1 MKTFLTGATGYVG
14 GSIAVALL
22 AAGHRVVGLARSAD
36 AGPALRELGVEPV
49 FGTLDDAD
57 LLAEQARAADVVV
70 NAASSDHA
78 ASVAV
83 FLDALAGSGKAY
95 VQTSGAGVVADKAR
109 GAAPV
114 RPVLS
119 DDDEFTPEPE
129 KAARAALDRS
139 ILAAAGRGIR
149 TVVVCPTLI
158 YGHGLGLRRDSYQVP
173 QLIGL
178 ARRDGVPGHVGEGLN
193 VWSAVHVEDLADLY
207 VLLVEKGEAGTF
219 LYAENGEA
227 SFADVAAAIGRA
239 LGQEAPPRPLDFAA
253 ATELWGEGAATFT
266 MSSNV
271 RVRADRARSLGWA
284 PSRPSVL
291 DWIAAEVRQ
300 D

>member
-14 GSIAVALL
+14 GSIATALL
-22 AAGHRVVGLARSAD
+22 TAGHQVVGLARSAD

-70 NAASSDHA
+70 NAASADHA

-83 FLDALAGSGKAY
+83 FLDALAGSGKVY

-109 GAAPV
+109 GAASAASA
-114 RPVLS
+114 LS

-129 KAARAALDRS
+129 KAARVALDRS
-139 ILAAAGRGIR
+139 VLAAAERGVR
-149 TVVVCPTLI
+149 AVVVCPTLI

-173 QLIGL
+173 QMVEL

-193 VWSAVHVEDLADLY
+193 VWSAVHIADLADLY
-207 VLLVEKGEAGTF
+207 ALVVEKGEAGTF
-219 LYAENGEA
+219 LYAENGEV
-227 SFADVAAAIGRA
+227 SFADLAAAIGAA
-239 LGQEAPPRPLDFAA
+239 LGQTGSPRSLDFAA

-271 RVRADRARSLGWA
+271 RVRADRARALGWT
-284 PSRPSVL
+284 PSRPAVL
-291 DWIAAEVRQ
+291 DWIAAEVR
-300 D
+300 